1 MRKTSPPTSS
11 PTSLSS
17 LPLSI
22 SVNFSPVSSLW
33 SPEAAS
39 RLDAPP
45 FSLTSRISS
54 STLAPALVPENDSAA
69 WNETAGCYTHCS
81 VCAARV
87 SSHFSRRTRMRI
99 GAAGKSFIAG
109 IIDATIFCTSLSLSF
124 STAANAQQF
133 DQKLYSEMRWRCIG
147 PFRGGR
153 TVAISGV
160 PHQPNVFY
168 MAAVNGGVWKTTDF
182 GNTWN
187 PIFDDQPSGSVG
199 ALAVAPSDPNIIYVG
214 SGEGLQRPDL
224 ATGDGVYKS
233 TDAGKSWT
241 HLPNLR
247 DAQQITAILID
258 PKDPNRVFVATEGH
272 PYGPNAERGV
282 FRSTDG
288 GQSFQKVLYKD
299 ENTGAADLAFDPT
312 NPQTIYAVLWA
323 ARVAP
328 WEVRSG
334 GSIYIAG
341 SGLFKSTD
349 GGSTWRPLTKGLPT
363 AAEELGR
370 MGIAVAPSQ
379 PNRLYAS
386 IEAKRGVAGIY
397 RSDDAGESWKQ
408 VNSDGRIGGRGPG
421 AMGIAVASDNP
432 EVIYVA
438 NTTTWKSTD
447 AGKTFVGFKGA
458 PGGDDYQRIWISAE
472 NPKTL
477 ALSSDQGAVLS
488 VNGGETWSSW
498 YNQPAAQFYHVT
510 TDNRFPYWVYGAQ
523 QESGSVATLSRSD
536 YGEIT
541 FRDWHLIGIFEY
553 GYIAVDPLDP
563 NILYGDWLT
572 RTKQDIGE
580 HAKVTPEPIRR
591 GEYRYTRTLP
601 VVFSPLEPHTL
612 YFAANVLF
620 KTTDAGNSWQVISPD
635 LTREFYE
642 IPANLGVFAAS
653 DPEKGKHRGVIY
665 AVAPSFK
672 ELDTI
677 WAGTDDGLIHI
688 TRDGGKSW
696 QNVTPP
702 QLKPWSKV
710 SIIEASHFDAGT
722 AYAAINSFRLDDL
735 RAHIYRTRDFGKTW
749 TEITKNIPDGGASNV
764 VREDPVRKGL
774 LYAGTEGSVYVSIN
788 DGDDWQPLQLNLPHT
803 SMRDLAIHGDDLIV
817 ATHGRS
823 FWILDDVTP
832 LRQLNADIAKES
844 VHLFAPQEATR
855 FRWNRNPDTPLP
867 PEFPAGKNPPDG
879 AIIDYYLA
887 SPAKEPVTLEIFDA
901 HNEPVRNAASADKP
915 EPLEKTAAEHPI
927 PMYWVRPA
935 QILSGAAGMHR
946 FIWDLHYAPPDSL
959 GHEFP
964 ISAIVHDTPKYP
976 LGAWALPGKYTV
988 KLTVDGKS
996 YSQLFAAKMDPR
1008 IKTPLAD
1015 LRKQFEMES
1024 GSVEGMN
1031 KSFEALSQVQS
1042 VRAQLKERVA
1052 KAGKGALADAIAA
1065 LDKQAAE
1072 LEGAAQSNFY
1082 GLPPGAKQPENFS
1095 SLNQHF
1101 GGILAVADSADAAP
1115 TTQATAVFKELEED
1129 LEKLVARWTKIR
1141 QQDIAAL
1148 NVELKKA
1155 GLTPVDPNKT
1165 PDATPSADADG
1176 DDEP

>member
-1 MRKTSPPTSS
+1 
-11 PTSLSS
+11 
-17 LPLSI
+17 
-22 SVNFSPVSSLW
+22 
-33 SPEAAS
+33 
-39 RLDAPP
+39 
-45 FSLTSRISS
+45 
-54 STLAPALVPENDSAA
+54 
-69 WNETAGCYTHCS
+69 
-81 VCAARV
+81 
-87 SSHFSRRTRMRI
+87 MRI
-99 GAAGKSFIAG
+99 GAAGKWFIAG
-109 IIDATIFCTSLSLSF
+109 IVVATILCIS
-124 STAANAQQF
+124 ARAQQF

-241 HLPNLR
+241 HLGLR
-247 DAQQITAILID
+247 DAQQITSILVD
-258 PKDPNRVFVATEGH
+258 PKDPNRVFVAAEGH

-299 ENTGAADLAFDPT
+299 ENTGAADLAFDPA

-328 WEVRSG
+328 WEIRSG

-363 AAEELGR
+363 AADDLGR
-370 MGIAVAPSQ
+370 IGIAVAPSQ
-379 PNRLYAS
+379 PNRLYAT

-397 RSDDAGESWKQ
+397 RSDDAGESWQQ

-421 AMGIAVASDNP
+421 AMGIAVAPDNP
-432 EVIYVA
+432 SEIYVA
-438 NTTTWKSTD
+438 NTTTWKSID
-447 AGKTFVGFKGA
+447 GGKAFVGFKGA
-458 PGGDDYQRIWISAE
+458 PGGDDYQRLWISPE
-472 NPKTL
+472 NAQII
-477 ALSSDQGAVLS
+477 ALSADQGAEIS
-488 VNGGETWSSW
+488 VNRGATWSSW
-498 YNQPAAQFYHVT
+498 YNQPTAQFYHVT

-553 GYIAVDPLDP
+553 GYIAVDPLDS

-572 RTKQDIGE
+572 RTKQDISE
-580 HAKVTPEPIRR
+580 FAKVTPEAIRR

-601 VVFSPLEPHTL
+601 VVFSPLDPHTL

-635 LTREFYE
+635 LTRESYE
-642 IPANLGVFAAS
+642 IPANLGVFATG

-672 ELDTI
+672 EANTI

-696 QNVTPP
+696 QNITPP

-710 SIIEASHFDAGT
+710 SILEASHFDAGT

-749 TEITKNIPDGGASNV
+749 TEITKGIPDGGASNV

-774 LYAGTEGSVYVSIN
+774 LYAGTEGSVYVSFN

-832 LRQLNADIAKES
+832 LRQMNADIAKEN
-844 VHLFAPQEATR
+844 VHLFAPQEAIR

-887 SPAKEPVTLEIFDA
+887 SAANSPVTLEILDEQNHLA
-901 HNEPVRNAASADKP
+901 RRYSSADKS
-915 EPLEKTAAEHPI
+915 EPIEKIAGEHPI
-927 PMYWVRPA
+927 PMYWVR
-935 QILSGAAGMHR
+935 QEKILSAEAGMHR
-946 FIWDLHYAPPDSL
+946 FVWDMHYAPPDSL

-964 ISAIVHDTPKYP
+964 ISAILYDTPKYP
-976 LGAWALPGKYTV
+976 LGAWALPGNYTMR
-988 KLTVDGKS
+988 LTVDGKTS
-996 YSQLFAAKMDPR
+996 TQPLVVKMDPR

-1015 LRKQFEMES
+1015 LRKQFEMQS
-1024 GSVEGMN
+1024 GSADGMS
-1031 KSFEALSQVQS
+1031 KSFEALSQVRT
-1042 VRAQLKERVA
+1042 VRAQLKERTA
-1052 KAGKGALADAIAA
+1052 KAGKGALAEAIAA

-1072 LEGAAQSNFY
+1072 MEGATQSNFF
-1082 GLPPGAKQPENFS
+1082 GLPPGAKAPENFS

-1101 GGILAVADSADAAP
+1101 GGILAVADSADAGP
-1115 TTQATAVFKELEED
+1115 TTQATAVFKELGD
-1129 LEKLVARWTKIR
+1129 DAEKLIGRWTKIR
-1141 QQDIAAL
+1141 QQDIPAL
-1148 NVELKKA
+1148 NAELKKA
-1155 GLTPVDPNKT
+1155 GLAPIDPTKA
-1165 PDATPSADADG
+1165 PAGAAAADVDG

>member
-1 MRKTSPPTSS
+1 
-11 PTSLSS
+11 
-17 LPLSI
+17 
-22 SVNFSPVSSLW
+22 
-33 SPEAAS
+33 
-39 RLDAPP
+39 
-45 FSLTSRISS
+45 
-54 STLAPALVPENDSAA
+54 
-69 WNETAGCYTHCS
+69 
-81 VCAARV
+81 
-87 SSHFSRRTRMRI
+87 MRI
-99 GAAGKSFIAG
+99 GAAGKWFVTGLIV
-109 IIDATIFCTSLSLSF
+109 ATILCAS
-124 STAANAQQF
+124 ANAQQLDQKVGQQF
-133 DQKLYSEMRWRCIG
+133 DQKFFSEMRWRCIG

-187 PIFDDQPSGSVG
+187 PIFDGQPSGSVG
-199 ALAVAPSDPNIIYVG
+199 ALAVAPSDPNIIYAG

-233 TDAGKSWT
+233 TDAGKSWS
-241 HLPNLR
+241 HLGLR
-247 DAQQITAILID
+247 DAQQITAILVD
-258 PKDPNRVFVATEGH
+258 PKDPNRVFVAAEGH

-288 GQSFQKVLYKD
+288 GNKFERVLYKD
-299 ENTGAADLAFDPT
+299 ENTGAADLAFDPA
-312 NPQTIYAVLWA
+312 NPQIMYAVLWA

-334 GSIYIAG
+334 ESFISAG

-349 GGSTWRPLTKGLPT
+349 GGNNWRPLTKGLPE
-363 AAEELGR
+363 AADGLGR
-370 MGIAVAPSQ
+370 IGIAVSRSDPK
-379 PNRLYAS
+379 LIYATV
-386 IEAKRGVAGIY
+386 EAKKNAGVY
-397 RSDDAGESWKQ
+397 RSDDSGESWKQ
-408 VNSDGRIGGRGPG
+408 VNSDRRIGGRGPG
-421 AMGIAVASDNP
+421 AMGIAIAPDNP
-432 EVIYVA
+432 DVIYVA

-447 AGKTFVGFKGA
+447 GGKTFVGFKGA
-458 PGGDDYQRIWISAE
+458 PGGDDYQRIWISTE
-472 NPKTL
+472 NPQVI
-477 ALSSDQGAVLS
+477 ALSSDQGAVIS
-488 VNGGETWSSW
+488 VNGGATWSTW
-498 YNQPAAQFYHVT
+498 YNQPTAQFYHVT
-510 TDNRFPYWVYGAQ
+510 TDNRFPYRVYGSQ
-523 QESGSVATLSRSD
+523 QESGAAATLSRSD

-553 GYIAVDPLDP
+553 GYVAVDPLDP

-580 HAKVTPEPIRR
+580 YAKVTPEPVRR

-635 LTREFYE
+635 LTRESYE

-672 ELDTI
+672 EANTI
-677 WAGTDDGLIHI
+677 WAGTDDGLIQL

-702 QLKPWSKV
+702 QLKPWSKI
-710 SIIEASHFDAGT
+710 SIIEASHFEAGT

-735 RAHIYRTRDFGKTW
+735 RAHIYRTRDYGKNW
-749 TEITKNIPDGGASNV
+749 TEITKGIPDGGASNV

-774 LYAGTEGSVYVSIN
+774 LYVGTEGSVYFSIN

-832 LRQLNADIAKES
+832 LRQLNADIAKEN
-844 VHLFAPQEATR
+844 VHLFAPQEAIR

-879 AIIDYYLA
+879 AVIDYYLPENAKGAA
-887 SPAKEPVTLEIFDA
+887 SLEIVDEQN
-901 HNEPVRNAASADKP
+901 HLVRRYSSADKA
-915 EPLEKTAAEHPI
+915 EPLEKTAGEHPI
-927 PMYWVRPA
+927 PMYWVRPT

-946 FIWDLHYAPPDSL
+946 FVWDMHYAPPDSL

-964 ISAIVHDTPKYP
+964 ISAIVHDTPKHP
-976 LGAWALPGKYTV
+976 LGAWALPGKYAV
-988 KLTVDGKS
+988 KLTVEGKS
-996 YSQLFAAKMDPR
+996 YSQLFVVKIDPR
-1008 IKTPLAD
+1008 IKTSLAD
-1015 LRKQFEMES
+1015 LRKQFEMQS
-1024 GSVEGMN
+1024 GSIEGMN
-1031 KSFEALSQVQS
+1031 ETFEALAKVRS
-1042 VRAQLKERVA
+1042 VRAQLKERAA
-1052 KAGKGALADAIAA
+1052 KAGKGALADTIAA

-1072 LEGAAQSNFY
+1072 LEGAAQSNFF
-1082 GLPPGAKQPENFS
+1082 GLPPGAKQLENFS

-1101 GGILAVADSADAAP
+1101 GGILSVADSADAAP
-1115 TTQATAVFKELEED
+1115 TTQATAVYRELEGD
-1129 LEKLVARWTKIR
+1129 LEKLTARWTKIR
-1141 QQDIAAL
+1141 QQDIPAL
-1148 NVELKKA
+1148 NTELKKA
-1155 GLTPVDPNKT
+1155 GLTAVDPNKS
-1165 PDATPSADADG
+1165 PEATPSADADG